1 MIATPSRLALAGL
14 ALLACAARVRP
25 ARAQAPQDSSLFEIA
40 AMRAR
45 LVAGR
50 AERPAPQGRGA
61 RPDPALAHYLDGV
74 AQLGRRQF
82 DSALAP
88 LRAAVAASGGTARYH
103 GDLGYALAG
112 LGRWDDAAAEY
123 DSAAQLQGTNPW
135 YFVGLAAVRA
145 EQGQWPQAKAG
156 YERAVALDS
165 SIIDRRLVAAVSD
178 CLNRGAFVPDLI
190 AWSRVATVRYP
201 DDPAPWLR
209 LASLLRTT
217 DSTEGLAAIRRFR
230 ALAPGHLVGAAVY
243 ANYLLGLGQ
252 YDSSLALAGE
262 AADDSTLW
270 PYAWPVYLQVGA
282 QEFRARDF
290 ARAALTLDEGRRY
303 APADRHAQFSLF
315 LGYANVQR
323 LGPLYA
329 EAAQKKDCAEG
340 HVVDS
345 LETSIRRDLEEGKAV
360 GDSVRINQIVGTVL
374 TQARSR
380 INEMLAQCPKP

>member
-1 MIATPSRLALAGL
+1 MTATHCRLAAVGL
-14 ALLACAARVRP
+14 ALLVPVVRPCP

-45 LVAGR
+45 LVAAR
-50 AERPAPQGRGA
+50 EEHPAAQGRA
-61 RPDPALAHYLDGV
+61 RPDAALARYLDGV

-82 DSALAP
+82 DSALVP

-112 LGRWDDAAAEY
+112 LGRWDEAAAEY
-123 DSAAQLQGTNPW
+123 DSAAQLQSANPW
-135 YFVGLAAVRA
+135 YLVGLAAVRA
-145 EQGQWPQAKAG
+145 RQEQWPQAKAA

-165 SIIDRRLVAAVSD
+165 SIIDRRLVTAVSD
-178 CLNRGAFVPDLI
+178 CMDRGGFDPELI
-190 AWSRVATVRYP
+190 AWSRLAAARYP
-201 DDPAPWLR
+201 DDPGPWLR
-209 LASLLRTT
+209 LAALLRHT
-217 DSTEGLAAIRRFR
+217 DSTQGLAAIRRFR
-230 ALAPGHLVGAAVY
+230 TLAPGHLIGAALY

-252 YDSSLALAGE
+252 DDSSLALAGE

-270 PYAWPVYLQVGA
+270 PYVWPVYLQVGA
-282 QEFRARDF
+282 QEFRTRDF
-290 ARAALTLDEGRRY
+290 ARAALTLNEGRRY
-303 APADRHAQFSLF
+303 APAARHPQFSLF

-329 EAAQKKDCAEG
+329 DAAQKKDCAEG

-360 GDSVRINQIVGTVL
+360 GDSVQINQIVGTVL
-374 TQARSR
+374 TQARTR